1 MRTNKSLEAEDG
13 FPFQGFL
20 YEESFVL
27 LDSQEAEDL
36 QEEANDG
43 FRNLL
48 LVIPDFS
55 VISLESGGRCRLLHV
70 FFARGVHSL
79 HLVLT
84 EQIVFG
90 VFQEYKLVGEESDC
104 AEHDC
109 VVFEELPDDWK
120 RSRCRQPKEKFN
132 KA

>member
-1 MRTNKSLEAEDG
+1 MN
-13 FPFQGFL
+13 
-20 YEESFVL
+20 EESFVL
-27 LDSQEAEDL
+27 LDSQEDDNL
-36 QEEANDG
+36 QEEANDR
-43 FRNLL
+43 FQNLL

-55 VISLESGGRCRLLHV
+55 VISLEGGGRCRLLHV

-104 AEHDC
+104 AEHDG

-120 RSRCRQPKEKFN
+120 RSRCRRPKEKFN
-132 KA
+132 RA